1 MVIRE
6 AGILFRGFS
15 LTSASYHKTSD
26 GKIDGDLRNGLLT
39 ALVNF
44 AESAFSS
51 HTVEYFEMSKYIIAF
66 IDENI
71 KPADS
76 PRPERIISYA
86 ILDKLT
92 SQKKIEKAIHKVVQP
107 SLKKIIYK
115 FKSMY
120 DGKNLSHISQF
131 KNFKDE
137 LDIIF
142 GSDTKTIDQKLKGTF
157 FD

>member
-1 MVIRE
+1 MVILE

-15 LTSASYHKTSD
+15 LTSASYHRTSD
-26 GKIDGDLRNGLLT
+26 EQIDGDLRSGLLT

-44 AESAFSS
+44 AESVFSS
-51 HTVEYFEMSKYIIAF
+51 HSVEYFEMKKYVIAF

-76 PRPERIISYA
+76 HHPERLISYA
-86 ILDKLT
+86 IMDKLS

-120 DGKNLSHISQF
+120 DGKNLSYISQF
-131 KNFKDE
+131 KDFKNE
-137 LDIIF
+137 LNTIF

-157 FD
+157 FK